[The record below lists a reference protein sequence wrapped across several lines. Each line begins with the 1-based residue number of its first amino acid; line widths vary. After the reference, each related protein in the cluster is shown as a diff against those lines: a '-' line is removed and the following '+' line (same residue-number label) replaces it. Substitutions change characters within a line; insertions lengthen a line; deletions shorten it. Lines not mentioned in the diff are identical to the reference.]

1 MGPEA
6 FMLLC
11 HKLRGTGYVK
21 DTIRSTVEEQVAKFL
36 HIIGHNVINPTVSFF
51 FHRSGE
57 TVSRHFHNVLRAII
71 SLEDEFP
78 VQPSGRDVALQILNN
93 SRFYPF
99 FKDCIGAID
108 GTHIRVKVPRAEAP
122 RFRGRKD
129 YPTQNVLAACNF
141 DMKFTYVLPGWEGT
155 ASDSRILKDALSR
168 EDSLKI
174 PEGKYYLGDAGF
186 MLKCGVLTPYRDIVL
201 ACCILHNFLM
211 GVDVDEALIAEVD
224 PTTMPKGKTTKS
236 DSNHPGRDILQWND
250 EMDQMLLNALAEEAN
265 KGNRHDGA
273 WTTEAYNNMV
283 KDLRSTIG
291 PNITKNHIKNRM
303 KTLKNH
309 FAEAYDLFHSLSG
322 FSWNPITR
330 KFDAEDD
337 VWEELIKGKPHAARW
352 RKMQIKH
359 YDILTELFATDR
371 ARGNDAKT
379 AKERMKQWEKEN
391 IDLNNYFE
399 DTDVYMP
406 NVGIHDE
413 NQFSPPNFED
423 ASPQNGQIN
432 HGGSNTSR
440 GTKRKRNVVELAE
453 DQYERMNESI
463 MTIAEALKEGNSI
476 SKELHQVAER
486 QYIVAERQVA
496 VIEKQVEIAEKQLTI
511 MQQTRPRHY
520 SESDVWDLLEELRV
534 TDPFRM
540 QVYDHLC
547 DNEHKKRKL
556 FGVPPHM
563 RGEALLRMM
572 TDAGSFTSSAI
583 QVEATINWSN
593 SAKWAYYCVIS
604 LSFYV

>member
-36 HIIGHNVINPTVSFF
+36 HIIGHNVKNRTVSFF

-71 SLEDEFP
+71 SLEDEFL
-78 VQPSGRDVALQILNN
+78 VQPSGRD
-93 SRFYPF
+93 
-99 FKDCIGAID
+99 DCIRAID

-174 PEGKYYLGDAGF
+174 PEGKYYLGDSSF
-186 MLKCGVLTPYRDIVL
+186 MLKRGVLTPYRDIVL

-211 GVDVDEALIAEVD
+211 GVDADEALIAEVD

-283 KDLRSTIG
+283 EDLRSTIG

-371 ARGNDAKT
+371 ARGNVAKA
-379 AKERMKQWEKEN
+379 AKERMKQWEKEKEN

-463 MTIAEALKEGNSI
+463 MTIAEALKEGNSV

-486 QYIVAERQVA
+486 QVEVAERQVA

-547 DNEHKKRKL
+547 DNEHKKHKL

-572 TDAGSFTSSAI
+572 TDAGIFS
-583 QVEATINWSN
+583 
-593 SAKWAYYCVIS
+593 
-604 LSFYV
+604 

>member
-1 MGPEA
+1 
-6 FMLLC
+6 
-11 HKLRGTGYVK
+11 
-21 DTIRSTVEEQVAKFL
+21 
-36 HIIGHNVINPTVSFF
+36 
-51 FHRSGE
+51 
-57 TVSRHFHNVLRAII
+57 
-71 SLEDEFP
+71 
-78 VQPSGRDVALQILNN
+78 
-93 SRFYPF
+93 
-99 FKDCIGAID
+99 
-108 GTHIRVKVPRAEAP
+108 
-122 RFRGRKD
+122 
-129 YPTQNVLAACNF
+129 
-141 DMKFTYVLPGWEGT
+141 
-155 ASDSRILKDALSR
+155 
-168 EDSLKI
+168 
-174 PEGKYYLGDAGF
+174 
-186 MLKCGVLTPYRDIVL
+186 
-201 ACCILHNFLM
+201 
-211 GVDVDEALIAEVD
+211 
-224 PTTMPKGKTTKS
+224 
-236 DSNHPGRDILQWND
+236 
-250 EMDQMLLNALAEEAN
+250 MLLNALAEEAN

-283 KDLRSTIG
+283 EDLRSTIG

-322 FSWNPITR
+322 FSWNPITQ

-371 ARGNDAKT
+371 ARGNVAKT
-379 AKERMKQWEKEN
+379 AKERMKQWEKEKEN

-463 MTIAEALKEGNSI
+463 MTIAEALKEGNSV

-486 QYIVAERQVA
+486 QVEGAERQVA
-496 VIEKQVEIAEKQLTI
+496 VIEKQVEITEKQLTI

-534 TDPFRM
+534 TDPFRIS
-540 QVYDHLC
+540 H
-547 DNEHKKRKL
+547 
-556 FGVPPHM
+556 
-563 RGEALLRMM
+563 
-572 TDAGSFTSSAI
+572 AG
-583 QVEATINWSN
+583 
-593 SAKWAYYCVIS
+593 
-604 LSFYV
+604 L

>member
-1 MGPEA
+1 
-6 FMLLC
+6 
-11 HKLRGTGYVK
+11 
-21 DTIRSTVEEQVAKFL
+21 
-36 HIIGHNVINPTVSFF
+36 
-51 FHRSGE
+51 
-57 TVSRHFHNVLRAII
+57 
-71 SLEDEFP
+71 
-78 VQPSGRDVALQILNN
+78 
-93 SRFYPF
+93 
-99 FKDCIGAID
+99 
-108 GTHIRVKVPRAEAP
+108 
-122 RFRGRKD
+122 
-129 YPTQNVLAACNF
+129 
-141 DMKFTYVLPGWEGT
+141 
-155 ASDSRILKDALSR
+155 
-168 EDSLKI
+168 
-174 PEGKYYLGDAGF
+174 
-186 MLKCGVLTPYRDIVL
+186 
-201 ACCILHNFLM
+201 
-211 GVDVDEALIAEVD
+211 
-224 PTTMPKGKTTKS
+224 MPKGKTTKS

-283 KDLRSTIG
+283 EDLRSTIG

-337 VWEELIKGKPHAARW
+337 VWEELIKGKPHTARW

-379 AKERMKQWEKEN
+379 AKERMKQWEKEKEN

-572 TDAGSFTSSAI
+572 TDAGIFS
-583 QVEATINWSN
+583 
-593 SAKWAYYCVIS
+593 
-604 LSFYV
+604 